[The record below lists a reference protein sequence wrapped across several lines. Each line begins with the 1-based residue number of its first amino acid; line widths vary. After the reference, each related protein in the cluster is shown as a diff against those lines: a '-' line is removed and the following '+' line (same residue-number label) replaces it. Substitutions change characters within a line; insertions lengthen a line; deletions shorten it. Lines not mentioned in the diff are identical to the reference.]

1 MPITLPLQTMSV
13 EEKIRVMES
22 IWDDLCDT
30 AGSTLTPDWHGSILT
45 GRRAALEAG
54 NDQILDWETAKK
66 KISEDLQ

>member
-13 EEKIRVMES
+13 EEKIQVMES
-22 IWDDLCDT
+22 IWDDLCGT

-45 GRRAALEAG
+45 ARKAAIAAG
-54 NDQILDWETAKK
+54 EDQILDWETAKK